1 MKEKFEC
8 PIADADTQPYTT
20 EECGVCCAFWDCET
34 GLKKCL
40 NDDDYSD
47 HHEDIKKAL
56 NNIQQ

>member
-20 EECGVCCAFWDCET
+20 EECGVCCVFWDCET

-40 NDDDYSD
+40 EDDDYSN
-47 HHEDIKKAL
+47 HHEDI
-56 NNIQQ
+56 